1 MRGGCAGSSRPR
13 RGFAG
18 RGCRPRRSCVAPLF
32 RRAAL
37 LDRMRLSRKGPPAV
51 SLLLADR
58 RAIAGV
64 APLGLE
70 GFAAKNAGLG
80 LRVDPTLRPLKHPI
94 DRSTAFVA
102 AHDMLRRLSPPV
114 ADNRTT
120 APLAWFGPPPCAK
133 VNPSQVGVGLG
144 RAALGADLGDVA
156 ADARPRTV
164 ANRNPIDRVAG
175 GHLPMAEFALHPLR
189 IKACPLRV
197 HIFIRNAGRP
207 KTPQVSRTLFIRNAE
222 EPTRDGVGLTRQGF
236 KRRKSAL

>member
-1 MRGGCAGSSRPR
+1 
-13 RGFAG
+13 
-18 RGCRPRRSCVAPLF
+18 
-32 RRAAL
+32 
-37 LDRMRLSRKGPPAV
+37 MRLSRKGPPAIGF
-51 SLLLADR
+51 LLAGH
-58 RAIAGV
+58 RAIAGIGS
-64 APLGLE
+64 LRFE

-133 VNPSQVGVGLG
+133 VNPSHVGVGLG

-175 GHLPMAEFALHPLR
+175 GHLPMTELALH
-189 IKACPLRV
+189 ALRV
-197 HIFIRNAGRP
+197 AECAAAVQAFIRNADWVAELVGAEPR
-207 KTPQVSRTLFIRNAE
+207 RIRW
-222 EPTRDGVGLTRQGF
+222 GLTPVFPRSG
-236 KRRKSAL
+236 RRRSRNRTSRSPLLGTLIGLSIHGN